1 MGYNDEQQQDSR
13 ETEAMRKLFIGGIN
27 RATQEDAF
35 ANHFSQF
42 GQIVDKVIMID
53 PNTQESRGFGFI
65 TYASS
70 EHVEAAFRA
79 RPHNLDGKTL
89 DIKRAMPREF
99 NTPGAHAKTKKLFIG
114 GIGPD
119 LTEDELRGY
128 IESRH
133 PTNIGRLETISIM
146 KDRDTGKNK
155 GFGFLECSDND
166 FADRLAI
173 SESECF
179 IQGKKMNIKKA
190 EPKEGEEDGSG
201 GGGRG
206 GGRGGMRG
214 GRGGRG
220 ASGAD
225 RGGRGSFRGRGGGRG
240 GYNNSA
246 SNDNYGNNQSNYST
260 AYPMQQQQQGGY
272 SQGQGGYGGGYAQDQ
287 GGYGGGYGANSGG
300 YGQAP
305 AAGGGGG
312 GGYQSGGYQSAPAP
326 ANTGGYAGGYGGGQ
340 QQQPQQGG
348 GYVQGGYAAKTRG
361 GGNAGGQR
369 YQPY

>member
-42 GQIVDKVIMID
+42 GEIVDKVIMVD
-53 PNTQESRGFGFI
+53 PNTKESRGFGFI

-70 EHVEAAFRA
+70 EFVEEAFRA

-99 NTPGAHAKTKKLFIG
+99 NTPGAHSKTKKLFIG

-119 LTEDELRGY
+119 LTEDGLRGY

-133 PTNIGRLETISIM
+133 PTNIGRLESIVIM

-190 EPKEGEEDGSG
+190 EPKEGEEDSSG

-220 ASGAD
+220 ASGGD
-225 RGGRGSFRGRGGGRG
+225 RGGRGSFRGRGAGRG

-260 AYPMQQQQQGGY
+260 AYPMQQQQGGY
-272 SQGQGGYGGGYAQDQ
+272 SQGQGGYGGGYTQEQ
-287 GGYGGGYGANSGG
+287 GGYGGGYGANTGG

-305 AAGGGGG
+305 AAGAGGG

-326 ANTGGYAGGYGGGQ
+326 ASTGGYGGGYGGGQ
-340 QQQPQQGG
+340 QQQSQQGG
-348 GYVQGGYAAKTRG
+348 GYAQGGYPAKTRG

>member
-1 MGYNDEQQQDSR
+1 
-13 ETEAMRKLFIGGIN
+13 
-27 RATQEDAF
+27 
-35 ANHFSQF
+35 
-42 GQIVDKVIMID
+42 MID

-179 IQGKKMNIKKA
+179 IQGKKVNIKKA
-190 EPKEGEEDGSG
+190 EPKEGDEDGNG
-201 GGGRG
+201 G
-206 GGRGGMRG
+206 
-214 GRGGRG
+214 
-220 ASGAD
+220 
-225 RGGRGSFRGRGGGRG
+225 GGRGSFRGRGGGRG

-260 AYPMQQQQQGGY
+260 AYPMQQQQGGY
-272 SQGQGGYGGGYAQDQ
+272 SQGQGGYGGGYTQEQ

-305 AAGGGGG
+305 A
-312 GGYQSGGYQSAPAP
+312 
-326 ANTGGYAGGYGGGQ
+326 
-340 QQQPQQGG
+340 
-348 GYVQGGYAAKTRG
+348 
-361 GGNAGGQR
+361 
-369 YQPY
+369 

>member
-1 MGYNDEQQQDSR
+1 
-13 ETEAMRKLFIGGIN
+13 
-27 RATQEDAF
+27 
-35 ANHFSQF
+35 
-42 GQIVDKVIMID
+42 MID

-179 IQGKKMNIKKA
+179 LQGKKMNIKKA

-201 GGGRG
+201 G

-240 GYNNSA
+240 GYNNSS

-260 AYPMQQQQQGGY
+260 AYPMQQQQGGY
-272 SQGQGGYGGGYAQDQ
+272 SQQGQGGYGGGY
-287 GGYGGGYGANSGG
+287 GGG
-300 YGQAP
+300 Q
-305 AAGGGGG
+305 
-312 GGYQSGGYQSAPAP
+312 
-326 ANTGGYAGGYGGGQ
+326 Q

-348 GYVQGGYAAKTRG
+348 GYAQVGYAAKTRG
-361 GGNAGGQR
+361 GGNA
-369 YQPY
+369 

>member
-1 MGYNDEQQQDSR
+1 M
-13 ETEAMRKLFIGGIN
+13 
-27 RATQEDAF
+27 
-35 ANHFSQF
+35 
-42 GQIVDKVIMID
+42 VD
-53 PNTQESRGFGFI
+53 PNTKESRGFGFI

-70 EHVEAAFRA
+70 DFVEEAFRA
-79 RPHNLDGKTL
+79 RPHNLYGKTL

-99 NTPGAHAKTKKLFIG
+99 NTPGAHSKTKKLFIG

-119 LTEDELRGY
+119 LTEDGLRGY

-133 PTNIGRLETISIM
+133 PTNIGRLESIVIM

-190 EPKEGEEDGSG
+190 EPKEGEEDSSG

-206 GGRGGMRG
+206 
-214 GRGGRG
+214 
-220 ASGAD
+220 A
-225 RGGRGSFRGRGGGRG
+225 GRG

-260 AYPMQQQQQGGY
+260 AYPMQQ
-272 SQGQGGYGGGYAQDQ
+272 
-287 GGYGGGYGANSGG
+287 
-300 YGQAP
+300 
-305 AAGGGGG
+305 
-312 GGYQSGGYQSAPAP
+312 
-326 ANTGGYAGGYGGGQ
+326 
-340 QQQPQQGG
+340 
-348 GYVQGGYAAKTRG
+348 
-361 GGNAGGQR
+361 
-369 YQPY
+369 